1 MSTPASRNRSEP
13 VADTDRM
20 QLAQLLSEAAAQ
32 GQLAMAEY
40 ENRLSRAYGAKTYDE
55 LAEISDDLP
64 GAMTTAPMGGPCQP
78 APDTL

>member
-1 MSTPASRNRSEP
+1 
-13 VADTDRM
+13 M

-55 LAEISDDLP
+55 LQKSA
-64 GAMTTAPMGGPCQP
+64 TTCP
-78 APDTL
+78 AP